1 MNQRDRRGGLRLS
14 YREKVFR
21 ISIHKTREEMGF
33 AAAFELV
40 SILIEKL
47 KTLEEV
53 NVVFA
58 TGLSQLE
65 FLDALVK
72 IPFHG
77 WDRVNAFHLD
87 EYIGLPAEA
96 TQRFSNFLKNRL
108 FDRLRFKNVYYVV
121 SPGQENEDAQNL
133 ARKYEQLL
141 LKHPLHIAC
150 IGIGENGHIAF
161 NEPNVADYNDKHL
174 VRVIELDE
182 RSRNQQLAE
191 GWFKTIEEVPTH
203 AITLTVPAILSA
215 EKILCIVPRE
225 RKKEIV
231 LRTLEGPI
239 TAECPASFLRRHR
252 DVHLFLDE
260 GSASFSSL

>member
-1 MNQRDRRGGLRLS
+1 MLPL
-14 YREKVFR
+14 EKLFR
-21 ISIHKTREEMGF
+21 ISIYKTREELGF

-77 WDRVNAFHLD
+77 WNRVNAFHLD

-96 TQRFSNFLKNRL
+96 PQRFSNFLKTRL
-108 FDRLRFKNVYYVV
+108 FDHLQFKNVYYVV
-121 SPGQENEDAQNL
+121 PPGQENEDAQTL
-133 ARKYEQLL
+133 AQKYEQLL
-141 LKHPLHIAC
+141 MEHPLHVAC

-161 NEPNVADYNDKHL
+161 NEPNVADYSDQRL

-182 RSRNQQLAE
+182 RSRHQQLAE

-231 LRTLEGPI
+231 LKTLEGPI

-252 DVHLFLDE
+252 DVHLFLDLE
-260 GSASFSSL
+260 SASLLSD